1 MKMPVIGDVRI
12 GIIGLGY
19 VGLPLAAYM
28 AQHFPVTV
36 FDINATRIRELSKG
50 IDRTN
55 EVSPEEFKAAKD
67 LSFTTEI
74 SQLKSCNFYIVT
86 VPTPIDVARRPDFT
100 ALLGASEA
108 VGSVLARGD
117 IVVYESTVYPG
128 ATEEVCVPVLERI
141 PGLSFN
147 VDFFAGYSPERIN
160 APDKEHRLPSIM
172 KVTSGSTPAAADIVD
187 HVYGRVITGGT
198 HRAPS
203 IRVAEAAKVIA
214 NIQRDVTIALVNELA
229 MLFKKL
235 GLETRDVLVASGT
248 KWNFHRY
255 VPGLVGGH
263 CIGVAP

>member
-160 APDKEHRLPSIM
+160 ALGELLLDRIVLDGDHTTSNLWFGTSLTIVNPYSCKASAASA
-172 KVTSGSTPAAADIVD
+172 SGS
-187 HVYGRVITGGT
+187 
-198 HRAPS
+198 
-203 IRVAEAAKVIA
+203 
-214 NIQRDVTIALVNELA
+214 
-229 MLFKKL
+229 
-235 GLETRDVLVASGT
+235 
-248 KWNFHRY
+248 
-255 VPGLVGGH
+255 
-263 CIGVAP
+263 